1 MSKAAGNV
9 RECRT
14 AGWVFGVMKVPTLPD
29 ATALA
34 STVSERVTRN
44 IDEVLTDIETL
55 VSLDSPTFDVPLLD
69 ATAEATAAISRRL
82 GLVAD
87 LLPGNGNGAYV
98 QATLE
103 GDGEGD
109 VVLICHHDTV
119 FPVGTTAEW
128 GFRVDGDFMY
138 GPGVVDMKG
147 GIVQGLHTMAALTD
161 YPSGYRTVRLLSV
174 PDEEERAGQPL
185 YLQGREDELG
195 LTLECGR
202 ENGDIV
208 TARKAGAWLKL
219 DITGRAAHAG
229 VDPDAGLN
237 AVVKAAH
244 EALRIAGLHRT
255 RTGLSV
261 TVTKL
266 DGGVGTNTV
275 PPNAALT
282 VDVRA
287 LLEQDMDDVIAELTK
302 PEESEFGMEWRT
314 LSRTPAMER
323 TPAVALLAD
332 LAIGIGHHLRI
343 PVGEQTTGGSSDA
356 CWAAAIGRPVLD
368 GLGPVGGRD
377 HTPAEYGVV
386 SSIAPRAG
394 LLAALIIHGPAATRT
409 A

>member
-1 MSKAAGNV
+1 MA
-9 RECRT
+9 T
-14 AGWVFGVMKVPTLPD
+14 PPD
-29 ATALA
+29 AAALA
-34 STVSERVTRN
+34 FTVNEQVTRSL
-44 IDEVLTDIETL
+44 DEVLTDIESL
-55 VSLDSPTFDVPLLD
+55 VSLDSPTFDIPLLD
-69 ATAEATAAISRRL
+69 ATAEATAAIARRL
-82 GLVAD
+82 GLNAE
-87 LLPGNGNGAYV
+87 LLPGNGNGAYL

-119 FPVGTTAEW
+119 FPVGTVADW
-128 GFRVDGDFMY
+128 GFRVDGDLMF

-147 GIVQGLHTMAALTD
+147 GIVQGLHAMAALKT
-161 YPSGYRTVRLLSV
+161 YGSGYRSVRLLSV

-185 YLQGREDELG
+185 YLQGPQTELG

-219 DITGRAAHAG
+219 EVDGRAAHAG

-244 EALRIAGLHRT
+244 EALRIAELHRS
-255 RTGLSV
+255 RPGLSV

-266 DGGVGTNTV
+266 NGGMGTNTV

-282 VDVRA
+282 VDIRA

-302 PEESEFGMEWRT
+302 PENSEFGLVWRT
-314 LSRTPAMER
+314 LARTPAMER
-323 TPAVALLAD
+323 TPEVARLAD
-332 LAIGIGHHLRI
+332 LAIGVGHHLEH

-356 CWAAAIGRPVLD
+356 CWAAAIGRHVLD

-377 HTPAEYGVV
+377 HTTAEYGVV
-386 SSIAPRAG
+386 SSIPPRAG
-394 LLAALIIHGPAATRT
+394 LLAALIVHGPTATRT

>member
-1 MSKAAGNV
+1 VSA
-9 RECRT
+9 
-14 AGWVFGVMKVPTLPD
+14 PPD
-29 ATALA
+29 AAALA
-34 STVSERVTRN
+34 FTVDQQVTQSLA
-44 IDEVLTDIETL
+44 EVLTDIETL

-69 ATAEATAAISRRL
+69 ATAEATAGIARRL
-82 GLVAD
+82 GLNAD
-87 LLPGNGNGAYV
+87 LLPGNGNGAYL

-103 GDGEGD
+103 GDGDGD

-119 FPVGTTAEW
+119 FPTGTVAEW
-128 GFRVDGDFMY
+128 RFRVDGDLMY

-147 GIVQGLHTMAALTD
+147 GIVQGLHTMAALKP
-161 YPSGYRTVRLLSV
+161 YSSGYRSVRLLSV
-174 PDEEERAGQPL
+174 PDEEERGGHPL
-185 YLQGREDELG
+185 YLQGTHDELG

-208 TARKAGAWLKL
+208 TARKAGAWLQL
-219 DITGRAAHAG
+219 DIKGRAAHAG

-237 AVVKAAH
+237 AVVEGAR
-244 EALRIAGLHRT
+244 EALRIAELHHSRP
-255 RTGLSV
+255 GLSV

-266 DGGVGTNTV
+266 NGGVGTNTV

-282 VDVRA
+282 VDIRA

-302 PEESEFGMEWRT
+302 PEDSEFGLEWRT
-314 LSRTPAMER
+314 FARTPAMER
-323 TPAVALLAD
+323 TPAVARLAE
-332 LAIGIGHHLRI
+332 LAIGVAQHLGH

-356 CWAAAIGRPVLD
+356 CWAAAFGSPVLD

-386 SSIAPRAG
+386 SSIPPRAG
-394 LLAALIIHGPAATRT
+394 LLAALIIHGPTATRT